1 MQLSINIPQDEI
13 EQISSRIAKKV
24 TEEVMRQL
32 KENLQKLGVKVE
44 PEGKVGDVTHWV
56 PIQYLQNKAEISA
69 DAETTTKQ
77 STVEVAGHMI
87 PLKVGKE
94 YFLYKLPAGSSI
106 EIRLYERTV
115 QGVIS
120 AFPLKGGNIAIDVWD
135 NVHENYWHLAFSR
148 ISTAKLISLPRE

>member
-13 EQISSRIAKKV
+13 DQISSRIAKKV

-44 PEGKVGDVTHWV
+44 PEVKVGDITHWV

-69 DAETTTKQ
+69 YAETATKQ
-77 STVEVAGHMI
+77 STVESDSQESMT
-87 PLKVGKE
+87 VGEE
-94 YFLYKLPAGSSI
+94 YFLYKLPVGSSV
-106 EIRLYERTV
+106 EIKYYERTV

-120 AFPLKGGNIAIDVWD
+120 AFPVKGGNIAIDVWD
-135 NVHENYWHLAFSR
+135 KEHENYWHLAFPR
-148 ISTAKLISLPRE
+148 VSTAKLISLPRE